1 MINMEKFSF
10 AADSIDQDRIPQFL
24 LSDGNKMPCIGYGTF
39 GSDHVEPGVIA
50 ENVKVALSLGY
61 RLLDCAPAYENEKE
75 IGVALK
81 EVFETGLLRREDLFI
96 ISKLPNNRHNERD
109 VRAACAET
117 LRYLQVNYLD
127 LYLIHWPFP
136 NYHTPGCDTH
146 QRDPNARPFFEEEYL
161 MVWRQMEKLVEMG
174 LVKSIGMSNMNIP
187 KIESVWQEM
196 KIKPVVN
203 ECELHPHLRQDELI
217 AYLKEKNVLPIAHT
231 PLGSPHRPER
241 DRTTEDTNCLQ
252 DPAILEIAQAHG
264 IHPVS
269 VVLKWAVQRGTLPVP
284 FSISRSHILSNLQ
297 CCTEDLLTNAEMEKI
312 NNIGTQCRLI
322 KGTVL
327 LWEGAPDWHCL
338 WDEQGEIDRT
348 GWKG

>member
-1 MINMEKFSF
+1 
-10 AADSIDQDRIPQFL
+10 
-24 LSDGNKMPCIGYGTF
+24 
-39 GSDHVEPGVIA
+39 
-50 ENVKVALSLGY
+50 
-61 RLLDCAPAYENEKE
+61 
-75 IGVALK
+75 
-81 EVFETGLLRREDLFI
+81 
-96 ISKLPNNRHNERD
+96 
-109 VRAACAET
+109 
-117 LRYLQVNYLD
+117 
-127 LYLIHWPFP
+127 
-136 NYHTPGCDTH
+136 
-146 QRDPNARPFFEEEYL
+146 
-161 MVWRQMEKLVEMG
+161 
-174 LVKSIGMSNMNIP
+174 MNIP

-284 FSISRSHILSNLQ
+284 FSISRSHILSNLR

>member
-1 MINMEKFSF
+1 MYNICMDNELK
-10 AADSIDQDRIPQFL
+10 
-24 LSDGNKMPCIGYGTF
+24 
-39 GSDHVEPGVIA
+39 HV
-50 ENVKVALSLGY
+50 
-61 RLLDCAPAYENEKE
+61 
-75 IGVALK
+75 
-81 EVFETGLLRREDLFI
+81 
-96 ISKLPNNRHNERD
+96 
-109 VRAACAET
+109 
-117 LRYLQVNYLD
+117 QVDYLD

>member
-1 MINMEKFSF
+1 
-10 AADSIDQDRIPQFL
+10 
-24 LSDGNKMPCIGYGTF
+24 
-39 GSDHVEPGVIA
+39 
-50 ENVKVALSLGY
+50 
-61 RLLDCAPAYENEKE
+61 
-75 IGVALK
+75 
-81 EVFETGLLRREDLFI
+81 
-96 ISKLPNNRHNERD
+96 
-109 VRAACAET
+109 
-117 LRYLQVNYLD
+117 
-127 LYLIHWPFP
+127 
-136 NYHTPGCDTH
+136 
-146 QRDPNARPFFEEEYL
+146 
-161 MVWRQMEKLVEMG
+161 
-174 LVKSIGMSNMNIP
+174 MNIP

>member
-1 MINMEKFSF
+1 
-10 AADSIDQDRIPQFL
+10 
-24 LSDGNKMPCIGYGTF
+24 
-39 GSDHVEPGVIA
+39 
-50 ENVKVALSLGY
+50 
-61 RLLDCAPAYENEKE
+61 
-75 IGVALK
+75 
-81 EVFETGLLRREDLFI
+81 
-96 ISKLPNNRHNERD
+96 
-109 VRAACAET
+109 
-117 LRYLQVNYLD
+117 
-127 LYLIHWPFP
+127 
-136 NYHTPGCDTH
+136 
-146 QRDPNARPFFEEEYL
+146 

-241 DRTTEDTNCLQ
+241 DRTIEDTNCLQ

-284 FSISRSHILSNLQ
+284 FSISRSHILSNLR

>member
-1 MINMEKFSF
+1 MQAGVNLLNSKIFFKKLRKPL
-10 AADSIDQDRIPQFL
+10 DDRFL
-24 LSDGNKMPCIGYGTF
+24 LFRAVAAAKAGDGRQDLVNIRAGRFERAVAERIGNK
-39 GSDHVEPGVIA
+39 
-50 ENVKVALSLGY
+50 AL
-61 RLLDCAPAYENEKE
+61 RFC
-75 IGVALK
+75 
-81 EVFETGLLRREDLFI
+81 GL
-96 ISKLPNNRHNERD
+96 
-109 VRAACAET
+109 
-117 LRYLQVNYLD
+117 Q
-127 LYLIHWPFP
+127 
-136 NYHTPGCDTH
+136 
-146 QRDPNARPFFEEEYL
+146 L

>member
-1 MINMEKFSF
+1 MHKNS
-10 AADSIDQDRIPQFL
+10 
-24 LSDGNKMPCIGYGTF
+24 SDL
-39 GSDHVEPGVIA
+39 E
-50 ENVKVALSLGY
+50 
-61 RLLDCAPAYENEKE
+61 
-75 IGVALK
+75 
-81 EVFETGLLRREDLFI
+81 
-96 ISKLPNNRHNERD
+96 
-109 VRAACAET
+109 
-117 LRYLQVNYLD
+117 YLD

-284 FSISRSHILSNLQ
+284 FSISRSHILSNLR